1 MFITRHINATSIVA
15 FIALL
20 LAMSGGA
27 FAINGSTKAVA
38 STKPAMTAFATVSKG
53 KSKGKKTSSSKG
65 PRGEKGAM
73 GAAGAAGPEGKTGP
87 AGSVGPTGSVGPEGK
102 TGPEGKEGKT
112 GTAGVSVTTTQ
123 LSAKS
128 PACSEGGVELTAS
141 NGKSHVCNG
150 ATGYTAVL
158 PENATETGTWS
169 VGIQGSGGSPLHLV
183 SISFP
188 IPLKAVEKKDQ
199 NPRKP
204 VISASG
210 VHYVEY
216 GKPTTECP
224 GAPNEP
230 EALAGNLCIYEDPSI
245 EVAFVGTLFPGGG
258 GSGVASAGT
267 ILELETKAESSN
279 GYGTWAVTAP

>member
-38 STKPAMTAFATVSKG
+38 STKPTMTAFATVSKG

-65 PRGEKGAM
+65 TRGEKGAT
-73 GAAGAAGPEGKTGP
+73 GAAGPTGPAGPEGKTGP
-87 AGSVGPTGSVGPEGK
+87 AGPVGPAGSVGTEGK
-102 TGPEGKEGKT
+102 TGLEGKT
-112 GTAGVSVTTTQ
+112 GSAGVSVTTTQ
-123 LSAKS
+123 LSPKS

-141 NGKSHVCNG
+141 NGKTHVCNG

-169 VGIQGSGGSPLHLV
+169 VGIQGSGGSPIHLV

-188 IPLKAVEKKDQ
+188 IPLKDTEPA
-199 NPRKP
+199 KP

-210 VHYVEY
+210 VHYVKY
-216 GKPTTECP
+216 GEPTTECP

-230 EALAGNLCIYEDPSI
+230 KALAGNLCIYEYPST
-245 EVAFVGTLFPGGG
+245 EVEFVGTLFPGGG